1 MRLYTEV
8 LEPDVSTFACRVI
21 SLLGVMCPLL
31 ETARNIGSVGS
42 LESRSERPEPE
53 EPFIQ
58 SSIHQQAIACR
69 HPSSQFRQ

>member
-8 LEPDVSTFACRVI
+8 LEPDVSTFAWLVI
-21 SLLGVMCPLL
+21 SLSGVMCPLW
-31 ETARNIGSVGS
+31 ETARNIGFVGS

-53 EPFIQ
+53 QPLIQ
-58 SSIHQQAIACR
+58 SSIHQQFIACR